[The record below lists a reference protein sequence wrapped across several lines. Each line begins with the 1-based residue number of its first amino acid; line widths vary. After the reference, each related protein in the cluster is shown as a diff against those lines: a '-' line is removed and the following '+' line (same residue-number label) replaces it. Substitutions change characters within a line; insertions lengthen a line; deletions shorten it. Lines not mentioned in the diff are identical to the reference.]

1 MARQYITQSSTLFT
15 KTFSIK
21 PIHILLLGERNKIY
35 PGFLPKP
42 IFSIKKVNLKKSG
55 KTIINMHCSNT
66 ESNKL
71 VNYDDGDYVWYE
83 CVVKPKGFKN
93 EI

>member
-1 MARQYITQSSTLFT
+1 MFT

-42 IFSIKKVNLKKSG
+42 LFSIEKVNLRKSG

-66 ESNKL
+66 ESNGM
-71 VNYDDGDYVWYE
+71 NIHEGCEDYIWYE
-83 CVVKPKGFKN
+83 CVVKPKGFKD
-93 EI
+93 EV